1 MNRSNRSSVVKG
13 GLILAIMLST
23 VLVGCDNNNSNNS
36 GNSDPDTAPGAGTG
50 VGGAGLGPAPVNLGT
65 AGTFAV
71 LAKTGI
77 STIPASTIT
86 GDIGVSPIDQTAI
99 TGFSETMDSTN
110 TFSTSTQVTGKIY
123 AADYAP
129 PTPVI
134 MTTAVSDMATA
145 YTDAAG
151 RAPDYT
157 ELGSGAIGG
166 LTLSPGTYKWGT
178 GVLISNSVTLSGG
191 PNDVWIFQIAGDL
204 TQAAGTNVNLTGG
217 ALAKNVFW
225 QVFGVA
231 SIGTTAHFEGI
242 ALVQTAITVGT
253 GASVVG
259 RLLSQTAVTLD
270 QTVVSQ
276 P

>member
-13 GLILAIMLST
+13 GLILAIMLAST
-23 VLVGCDNNNSNNS
+23 VLIGCDNNSS
-36 GNSDPDTAPGAGTG
+36 NSDPDTGPGAGTG
-50 VGGAGLGPAPVNLGT
+50 VGGTGLGPAPVDLGT
-65 AGTFAV
+65 AGDFTI
-71 LAKTGI
+71 LAKSGI
-77 STIPASTIT
+77 STVPASTIT

-99 TGFSETMDSTN
+99 TGFSETMDATN

-129 PTPVI
+129 PTPVN

-145 YTDAAG
+145 YTNAAG

-157 ELGSGAIGG
+157 ELGAGAIGG

-178 GVLISNSVTLSGG
+178 GVLISTSVTLAGG

-217 ALAKNVFW
+217 ALAKNVYW

-242 ALVQTAITVGT
+242 ALVQTAMTVET

-270 QTVVSQ
+270 QAVVSQ
-276 P
+276 PSP

>member
-1 MNRSNRSSVVKG
+1 MKNSNRSSIVKG
-13 GLILAIMLST
+13 GLILAMMLST
-23 VLVGCDNNNSNNS
+23 VLVGCDNGGSN
-36 GNSDPDTAPGAGTG
+36 DPDTNPGAGTG
-50 VGGAGLGPAPVNLGT
+50 VGGLGIGPAPVELGT
-65 AGTFAV
+65 AGSFAI
-71 LAKTGI
+71 LAKSGI
-77 STIPASTIT
+77 STVPASTIT
-86 GDIGVSPIDQTAI
+86 GNIGVSPIDQTAI
-99 TGFSETMDSTN
+99 TGFSETMDATN

-123 AADYAP
+123 AADYSP
-129 PTPVI
+129 PTPVM
-134 MTTAVSDMATA
+134 MTTAVANMATA

-157 ELGSGAIGG
+157 ELGAGAIGG
-166 LTLSPGTYKWGT
+166 MTLSPGTYKWGN
-178 GVLISNSVTLSGG
+178 GVLISTNVTLAGG

-217 ALAKNVFW
+217 ALAKNVYW

-259 RLLSQTAVTLD
+259 RLLSQTAVSLD